1 MGSLVIHAWSAFAIM
16 WLSMLQ
22 EPEEATEV
30 EEVEGPEEGEEA
42 EPEEAP
48 WEHDA
53 VSTIEAAQFY
63 SYFTRIGFS
72 YGPTFHVVNRV
83 STEAD
88 TAAQI
93 KCVLHPAAC
102 AWLG

>member
-1 MGSLVIHAWSAFAIM
+1 MEEIGS
-16 WLSMLQ
+16 
-22 EPEEATEV
+22 
-30 EEVEGPEEGEEA
+30 PEEGEEA

-53 VSTIEAAQFY
+53 VGTIEAAQFY
-63 SYFTRIGFS
+63 SFFTRIGFS

-83 STEAD
+83 STEVD

-93 KCVLHPAAC
+93 KCALHPPC
-102 AWLG
+102 LCSVLLV

>member
-1 MGSLVIHAWSAFAIM
+1 M
-16 WLSMLQ
+16 WLAMLQ

-30 EEVEGPEEGEEA
+30 EEIGAPDEEEEEA

-83 STEAD
+83 STEVD

-93 KCVLHPAAC
+93 KCALHPAAC